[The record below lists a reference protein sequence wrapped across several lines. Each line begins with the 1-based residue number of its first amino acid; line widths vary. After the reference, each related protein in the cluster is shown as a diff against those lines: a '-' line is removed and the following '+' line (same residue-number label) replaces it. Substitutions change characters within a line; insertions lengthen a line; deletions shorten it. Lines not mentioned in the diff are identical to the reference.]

1 MFSSLFKANPFLKR
15 FPEEKKLYAINQQRI
30 KGFLKF
36 TSHTN
41 ASSIGMAA
49 ANKIKILNDLGFITV
64 DSQEGL
70 YEEVQNPKYEYG
82 KKKGQPLVNGDGSIA
97 TLSVLSERAYCDGF
111 LRREL
116 EEGFYDTLKRCNP
129 NIEVLFHPYKGERVN
144 LTKEYI
150 SYEDGSEYKDNFTN
164 TPEYSDEE
172 LQTYVIDTILPSTG
186 YYEGP
191 PLPPMPVD
199 LTKWTYVSVIDMDYG
214 HHISNPNGLFACIER
229 ALKDA
234 LAHYGGKKSLRT
246 IKMMNRQLRTK
257 NRRRC
262 SYRKRGGGFSV
273 QSPLVAQPAAA
284 PGSDFSFAIKQPIN
298 MPYSD
303 CTFAQRPGQIFNQP
317 QPDLAQ
323 TVMAGGGC
331 GCSVPKWG
339 GKRRSMR
346 RRRGGRRGCFT
357 RNMRGGSYGYA
368 VDPSVSVGGNGPN
381 VAPLHAPVPCD
392 ARAGLHQPVLTN
404 PDPRAPADIYSLT
417 PNQRGGNYTGN
428 AYGPECYRATG
439 SQLPVYNAESAG
451 FHFRPSTE
459 IGSTLPDG
467 VTAYNDVVPHAA
479 RLGGARRSRKHRNR
493 KH

>member
-1 MFSSLFKANPFLKR
+1 MSTNPFLTR
-15 FPEEKKLYAINQQRI
+15 FPEEKHLWTINQQRVN
-30 KGFLKF
+30 GFLKF

-41 ASSIGMAA
+41 ASSIGTAA
-49 ANKIKILNDLGFITV
+49 ANQIKVLNDLGFFTT
-64 DSQEGL
+64 DSQEGVH
-70 YEEVQNPKYEYG
+70 EETDNPKYVYG
-82 KKKGQPLVNGDGSIA
+82 EKKGQPLTNAEGSKATVYVN
-97 TLSVLSERAYCDGF
+97 SERAYCDGII
-111 LRREL
+111 RKEL
-116 EEGFYDTLKRCNP
+116 EEGFYDTLRRCNP
-129 NIEVLFHPYKGERVN
+129 NIEIIFYPYKGERVN

-150 SYEDGSEYKDNFTN
+150 KYEDGSEYKDDFTN
-164 TPEYSDEE
+164 TPEFLDESE
-172 LQTYVIDTILPSTG
+172 LQLDIVDKLTSPG
-186 YYEGP
+186 YYEGS
-191 PLPPMPVD
+191 PLPPFPVD
-199 LTKWTYVSVIDMDYG
+199 LDKWTYVIAIDMEYG
-214 HHISNPNGLFACIER
+214 HHALKPNGLFMCLEK
-229 ALKDA
+229 ALKSA
-234 LAHYGGKKSLRT
+234 MAHYGGKKSLHS

-273 QSPLVAQPAAA
+273 QSPLVAQPPAA

-339 GKRRSMR
+339 GRRRSMR
-346 RRRGGRRGCFT
+346 RRHGGRRGCAT
-357 RNMRGGSYGYA
+357 RNMRGGANGYA
-368 VDPSVSVGGNGPN
+368 VDPSVSVGGLGPN

-479 RLGGARRSRKHRNR
+479 RLGGARRSRKNRSR
-493 KH
+493 KHRSRKQ